1 MEDPKMWRVNHDV
14 GQAVFVRLQGD
25 VLSAQL
31 RLKALLEVSDSQT
44 AALTESGYV
53 EKVIEELEA
62 LGMAQ
67 QKLYALKSVQPHQ
80 NMPRGARTPHDR
92 GPADDAVVGRKNA
105 VIGRPNNEELSAAQM
120 EQKLVE
126 QFRRKNQLYANS
138 GTAPKKKEASKKDSK
153 KK

>member
-92 GPADDAVVGRKNA
+92 GPADDTPGHTLLHGRVYSPCVRQGKP
-105 VIGRPNNEELSAAQM
+105 GC
-120 EQKLVE
+120 
-126 QFRRKNQLYANS
+126 
-138 GTAPKKKEASKKDSK
+138 GTG
-153 KK
+153 